1 MKINTMIG
9 YLHYASI
16 VGKAQCFF
24 MRKEQNVYD
33 RMKDTLN

>member
-9 YLHYASI
+9 YLHYASS

-24 MRKEQNVYD
+24 MTKEQNVYD
-33 RMKDTLN
+33 PMKVTLN